1 MKIRSRSLMALM
13 LSAVM
18 TFPAAPAASAAET
31 QGSVQSQAPAETQA
45 QPAPETAAETQP
57 QTATETQAQTAAE
70 TQPQTVAETQAQ
82 SASETQTAQET
93 QAQSTSETQST
104 AETQPQQQENTDPGA
119 QISETS
125 ETSELQFETEAEK
138 DKKVEKGSFEA
149 KADGVSLKL
158 TLPKGEKLPAD
169 IKLTLKTSDAK
180 SGQKQTVLVRK
191 ALEKAQ
197 HTVEKVRLLTITAVD
212 KDGKNVTLPKGTTLR
227 FSFGNGL
234 DLGIAERREGEVHFL
249 AMGDQASDAGAS
261 LKLSQDQ
268 TKLVSASVS
277 LGSEGKESLTYAAAS
292 LQNRKNRGGKLSSG
306 DVNGF
311 AGAGAYAAVAEHFD
325 GKKDEKTQVLAGD
338 NGKDDR
344 ERAEN
349 LKKAQS
355 LLGGLAS
362 YSVSL
367 ADAQD
372 SDSVR
377 VVNLYADDGGN
388 VNTAAD
394 AVTDPMYGVKAEDG
408 TIDVS
413 SGYVVVNIIAKS
425 TNQSI
430 HIPDFAVTY
439 SENGKA
445 QAVTADAH
453 PELARRLI
461 VNIAAGNGKDGKNFG
476 LVSYTGTADRG
487 GAAGVYLAPAGTIR
501 FAGALTG
508 AVYAKNAAVDGKLS
522 YATEADQ
529 AGKSKESTEEAAT
542 KKASAALMEETA
554 AEVSQNAAD
563 KDSTDDSRK
572 VFSGTLKVNAFSQNA
587 EDPQKQEP
595 LEGIV
600 FSLYKRTVRQNDG
613 QSDQLVYSWTS
624 GEEAKQIPA
633 GLLKEG
639 RTYVVREEA
648 MPVSEN
654 STGNAGTVA
663 YAKLA
668 ETVFTVTA
676 TGTGTSAGIKLT
688 GNNNGGT
695 LKLLMEGG
703 SDYELDYIHKSSQ
716 TPETPRNLV
725 TIESKDP
732 SGTGVPGSQVTIER
746 QTSETDA
753 SGNAQWE
760 QVAAFTMQGSA
771 VSFDFGGGLSKNDS
785 WPNERDTAVFRITER
800 APAGMTSLAYG
811 NDSKAQKTEQASTTL
826 TFTYKVGQETGA
838 GWQMTSRTRVYA
850 DGSSQDADPGIEGQ
864 TAASVTFTDAYLMS
878 LTSSQINYYSKESD
892 EKTLVQDLAGAS
904 ITVQAD
910 GEPLKAGADYLVY
923 TVKDGKADQKQT
935 VSDGSESFSMPEN
948 SVQLV
953 LLSGKAGGGKS
964 VGVTGTWEK
973 DSHYHFVK
981 VGNKMPGEASGALT
995 APSEDATT
1003 GTYSSQIL
1011 TLTLKSRIQAVV
1023 NLSSFDDA
1031 GNAHLSG
1038 ASGIVMAK
1046 VAGTAGEI
1054 KANPT
1059 AFVMND
1065 PNLDDEVVGMLQ
1077 TGPNEQTTHIVGT
1090 QNWNGYAFNPM
1101 NGIITGINQ
1110 AADGS
1115 GVTVNAKLDSQST
1128 VGTIVVYMDLY
1139 RASTGK
1145 RLPVTVQKQYQ
1156 VRVFMD
1162 AGGTLPYGDAQT
1174 LTVSKNNS
1182 TSGTNGS
1189 ARFTVPVDALHG
1201 TTYYVYEVDAEG
1213 KPIKNSRD
1221 MKIQIQGGD
1230 RTSGNGAAVT
1240 MKAMEVDSYG
1250 NGAKRTYVVTNKTIR
1265 IQNLYTDSYYNSHRN
1280 EFMSNGTFDIQLRVV
1295 DASGN
1300 ELPVDN
1306 LVAEFRVRTRDGK
1319 LALKNNQKITLKNT
1333 SVGER
1338 KNISFPVPIDIGKQA
1353 MGVTLMS
1360 IRTTAGVSLAKD
1372 YTLLTD
1378 YTQLKNLINLNFSKV
1393 GSRTGERTFT
1403 INADAENQ
1411 GPVVFVLRKND
1422 SNEKAS
1428 LTLTKSVMYKKTPIR
1443 VNATYYIGIFAD
1455 AAHTKLLF
1463 KKAMSLKDASS
1474 MSDTLKVN
1482 INSQKGRTIT
1492 LYFEETDRNGKVV
1505 ESGKKTGYNIS
1516 ISSPQVTLSRSN
1528 MNASVTVTNE
1538 ILDGSRA
1545 AERLTDPNS
1554 GFAGDSAAL
1563 ADAQA
1568 LASSSNLNSR
1578 TGDDSPLMRYALLLV
1593 IAGAGVAAGLY
1604 LVLRRRK
1611 A

>member
-31 QGSVQSQAPAETQA
+31 QGSVQSQAPVETQA

-57 QTATETQAQTAAE
+57 QTAAETQAQTAAE

-93 QAQSTSETQST
+93 QAQSSSETQST

-119 QISETS
+119 QISGTS

-138 DKKVEKGSFEA
+138 DKKEEKGSFEA

-158 TLPKGEKLPAD
+158 TLPKGEKLPVD
-169 IKLTLKTSDAK
+169 IKLTLKASDAK
-180 SGQKQTVLVRK
+180 SGQKQMVLVRK

-212 KDGKNVTLPKGTTLR
+212 KDGKVVTLPKGTTLH

-249 AMGDQASDAGAS
+249 EMGDQASDAGAS

-292 LQNRKNRGGKLSSG
+292 LQNRKNRGGKLSAGEVS
-306 DVNGF
+306 GF
-311 AGAGAYAAVAEHFD
+311 AGAGVYAAVAEDFD
-325 GKKDEKTQVLAGD
+325 GKKDEKTQVLTGD
-338 NGKDDR
+338 SGKDDK
-344 ERAEN
+344 EKAEN

-355 LLGGLAS
+355 LLGKLAS
-362 YSVSL
+362 FSASL

-394 AVTDPMYGVKAEDG
+394 VVTDPMYGVKAADG
-408 TIDVS
+408 TIDVT

-425 TNQSI
+425 ADQTI

-453 PELARRLI
+453 PELAQHLI
-461 VNIAAGNGKDGKNFG
+461 VNIAAGNGRDGKDFG

-487 GAAGVYLAPAGTIR
+487 GAVGVYLAPAGTIR

-508 AVYAKNAAVDGKLS
+508 AVYAKSAAVDGKLS
-522 YATEADQ
+522 HATEADQ
-529 AGKSKESTEEAAT
+529 AGKSKEDTEEAAT
-542 KKASAALMEETA
+542 EKASAALMEETA
-554 AEVSQNAAD
+554 GEVSQNAAD

-600 FSLYKRTVRQNDG
+600 FSLYERTVGQTDG
-613 QSDQLVYSWTS
+613 QRDQLVYSWTS
-624 GEEAKQIPA
+624 GKAAKQIPA
-633 GLLKEG
+633 GLLKEDG
-639 RTYVVREEA
+639 TYVVREEV
-648 MPVSEN
+648 MPVTGN
-654 STGNAGTVA
+654 GTGSTGTVV

-676 TGTGTSAGIKLT
+676 TGTGTAAGIQLT
-688 GNNNGGT
+688 GNHNGGT

-716 TPETPRNLV
+716 TPETPQNLV
-725 TIESKDP
+725 TIEAKDP
-732 SGTGVPGSQVTIER
+732 SGTGVPGSQVKIER
-746 QTSETDA
+746 QTSETDV
-753 SGNAQWE
+753 SENAQWE
-760 QVAAFTMQGSA
+760 QVAVFSMQGNP
-771 VSFDFGGGLSKNDS
+771 VVFDFGSNLPEKKDDS
-785 WPNERDTAVFRITER
+785 RPNEGDTAVFRITER

-864 TAASVTFTDAYLMS
+864 TAASVTFTDTYLMS
-878 LTSSQINYYSKESD
+878 LTSSQVNYYSKESD
-892 EKTLVQDLAGAS
+892 EKTLVQNLAGAS

-953 LLSGKAGGGKS
+953 LLSGKVGGGKS

-981 VGNKMPGEASGALT
+981 VGNKMSGEASGALT
-995 APSEDATT
+995 APAEDATT

-1046 VAGTAGEI
+1046 VAGTEGEI

-1059 AFVMND
+1059 TFVLNNPD
-1065 PNLDDEVVGMLQ
+1065 LDDEVIGMLQ
-1077 TGPNEQTTHIVGT
+1077 TGSGNQTTHIIGT

-1101 NGIITGINQ
+1101 NGIITGTNQ

-1115 GVTVNAKLDSQST
+1115 GVTINAKLDSQST

-1145 RLPVTVQKQYQ
+1145 RLPVKVQKQYQ

-1250 NGAKRTYVVTNKTIR
+1250 NGAKRTYVVTNKAIR
-1265 IQNLYTDSYYNSHRN
+1265 IQNLYTDSYYNAHRN
-1280 EFMSNGTFDIQLRVV
+1280 EFMSNGMFDIQLRVV

-1333 SVGER
+1333 SAGER
-1338 KNISFPVPIDIGKQA
+1338 RNISFPVPIDTGRQA

-1360 IRTTAGVSLAKD
+1360 IKTTAGLSLAKD
-1372 YTLLTD
+1372 YTLLTASYD
-1378 YTQLKNLINLNFSKV
+1378 GNFSKI

-1492 LYFEETDRNGKVV
+1492 LYFAETDRNGKVV

-1568 LASSSNLNSR
+1568 LASSSNLNSK

>member
-1 MKIRSRSLMALM
+1 MGILHSQGQSIGKE
-13 LSAVM
+13 SAC
-18 TFPAAPAASAAET
+18 
-31 QGSVQSQAPAETQA
+31 QGTDKGYEQTVELRF
-45 QPAPETAAETQP
+45 PETAAETQP
-57 QTATETQAQTAAE
+57 QTAAETQAQTAAE

-119 QISETS
+119 QISETP

-149 KADGVSLKL
+149 KVDGVSLKL

-212 KDGKNVTLPKGTTLR
+212 KDGKAVTLPKGTTLH
-227 FSFGNGL
+227 FSFENGL

-277 LGSEGKESLTYAAAS
+277 LGSEGKESLIYAAAS
-292 LQNRKNRGGKLSSG
+292 LQNRKNRGGKLSAGEVS
-306 DVNGF
+306 GF
-311 AGAGAYAAVAEHFD
+311 AGAGVYAAVAEDFD
-325 GKKDEKTQVLAGD
+325 GKKDEKTQVLTGD
-338 NGKDDR
+338 SGKDDK
-344 ERAEN
+344 EKAEN

-355 LLGGLAS
+355 LLGKLAS
-362 YSVSL
+362 FSASL

-394 AVTDPMYGVKAEDG
+394 VVTDPMYGVKAADG
-408 TIDVS
+408 TIDVT

-425 TNQSI
+425 ADQTI
-430 HIPDFAVTY
+430 HIPDFVVTY

-461 VNIAAGNGKDGKNFG
+461 VNIAAGNGRDGKNFG

-529 AGKSKESTEEAAT
+529 AGKSKEDTEEAAT
-542 KKASAALMEETA
+542 EKASAALMEETA

-595 LEGIV
+595 LKGVV
-600 FSLYKRTVRQNDG
+600 FSLYERTVGQTDG
-613 QSDQLVYSWTS
+613 QRDQLVYSWTS
-624 GEEAKQIPA
+624 GKAAKQIPA

-648 MPVSEN
+648 MPVSEK

-676 TGTGTSAGIKLT
+676 TGTGTAAGIQLT

-695 LKLLMEGG
+695 LKLLMESG

-716 TPETPRNLV
+716 TPETPQNLV

-732 SGTGVPGSQVTIER
+732 SGTGVPGAQVTIER
-746 QTSETDA
+746 QKTPETDA
-753 SGNAQWE
+753 SENAQWE

-785 WPNERDTAVFRITER
+785 RPNEGDTAVFRITER

-850 DGSSQDADPGIEGQ
+850 DGAGTDLIDKNKDQVD
-864 TAASVTFTDAYLMS
+864 SVTFTDAYLIS
-878 LTSSQINYYSKESD
+878 LTSSQVNYYSKESD

-953 LLSGKAGGGKS
+953 LLNGKAGGGKS

-995 APSEDATT
+995 APAEDATT

-1077 TGPNEQTTHIVGT
+1077 TGLNEQTTHIVGT

-1101 NGIITGINQ
+1101 NGIITGTNQ

-1156 VRVFMD
+1156 IRRPGQMEVR
-1162 AGGTLPYGDAQT
+1162 
-1174 LTVSKNNS
+1174 
-1182 TSGTNGS
+1182 GS
-1189 ARFTVPVDALHG
+1189 PFRSMHCMG
-1201 TTYYVYEVDAEG
+1201 R
-1213 KPIKNSRD
+1213 PIMYMRSMQRESPSR
-1221 MKIQIQGGD
+1221 
-1230 RTSGNGAAVT
+1230 TAVT
-1240 MKAMEVDSYG
+1240 
-1250 NGAKRTYVVTNKTIR
+1250 
-1265 IQNLYTDSYYNSHRN
+1265 
-1280 EFMSNGTFDIQLRVV
+1280 
-1295 DASGN
+1295 
-1300 ELPVDN
+1300 
-1306 LVAEFRVRTRDGK
+1306 
-1319 LALKNNQKITLKNT
+1319 
-1333 SVGER
+1333 
-1338 KNISFPVPIDIGKQA
+1338 
-1353 MGVTLMS
+1353 
-1360 IRTTAGVSLAKD
+1360 
-1372 YTLLTD
+1372 
-1378 YTQLKNLINLNFSKV
+1378 
-1393 GSRTGERTFT
+1393 
-1403 INADAENQ
+1403 
-1411 GPVVFVLRKND
+1411 
-1422 SNEKAS
+1422 
-1428 LTLTKSVMYKKTPIR
+1428 
-1443 VNATYYIGIFAD
+1443 
-1455 AAHTKLLF
+1455 
-1463 KKAMSLKDASS
+1463 
-1474 MSDTLKVN
+1474 
-1482 INSQKGRTIT
+1482 
-1492 LYFEETDRNGKVV
+1492 
-1505 ESGKKTGYNIS
+1505 
-1516 ISSPQVTLSRSN
+1516 
-1528 MNASVTVTNE
+1528 
-1538 ILDGSRA
+1538 
-1545 AERLTDPNS
+1545 
-1554 GFAGDSAAL
+1554 
-1563 ADAQA
+1563 
-1568 LASSSNLNSR
+1568 
-1578 TGDDSPLMRYALLLV
+1578 
-1593 IAGAGVAAGLY
+1593 
-1604 LVLRRRK
+1604 
-1611 A
+1611 

>member
-1 MKIRSRSLMALM
+1 MKIRSRRLMALM
-13 LSAVM
+13 LSAAMV
-18 TFPAAPAASAAET
+18 FPAAPAASATET
-31 QGSVQSQAPAETQA
+31 QESLQSQAPAETQA
-45 QPAPETAAETQP
+45 QPAPETQP
-57 QTATETQAQTAAE
+57 QTAVETQAQTAAE
-70 TQPQTVAETQAQ
+70 TQPQTAAETQAQ
-82 SASETQTAQET
+82 SASETQA
-93 QAQSTSETQST
+93 AP
-104 AETQPQQQENTDPGA
+104 ETQPQSA
-119 QISETS
+119 SETQPAPETQPQGGTEPGTQAS
-125 ETSELQFETEAEK
+125 ESSKETETQKETETDQA
-138 DKKVEKGSFEA
+138 EKGSFEA
-149 KADGVSLKL
+149 KSNGVSLKL
-158 TLPKGEKLPAD
+158 MLPKGEKLPAD
-169 IKLTLKTSDAK
+169 TKLTLKESDAK
-180 SGQKQTVLVRK
+180 SGQKQTALVRK

-197 HTVEKVRLLTITAVD
+197 RSVENVCLLTITAVD
-212 KDGKNVTLPKGTTLR
+212 KDGKAVTLPKGTTLS

-234 DLGIAERREGEVHFL
+234 DLGIAERREGQIHFL
-249 AMGDQASDAGAS
+249 EVGDQASDAGAS
-261 LKLSQDQ
+261 LKVSQDQ

-277 LGSEGKESLTYAAAS
+277 LGSEGKESLTFAAAS
-292 LQNRKNRGGKLSSG
+292 LQDRENNGGKLSAG
-306 DVNGF
+306 DVNDF

-338 NGKDDR
+338 NGKDDK

-362 YSVSL
+362 YSASL

-377 VVNLYADDGGN
+377 VVNLYADDNGD
-388 VNTAAD
+388 VNTAAE
-394 AVTDPMYGVKAEDG
+394 AVTDPMYGVKAADG
-408 TIDVS
+408 TIDVT

-425 TNQSI
+425 ADQTI

-439 SENGKA
+439 AENGKS

-453 PELARRLI
+453 PELAQHLI
-461 VNIAAGNGKDGKNFG
+461 VNIAAGNGRDGKDFSF
-476 LVSYTGTADRG
+476 VSYTGKADRG

-508 AVYAKNAAVDGKLS
+508 AVYAKNAAVDGKLTH
-522 YATEADQ
+522 AAEAGQ
-529 AGKSKESTEEAAT
+529 TGKSKEDANEAAA
-542 KKASAALMEETA
+542 KKGTAALMAETA
-554 AEVSQNAAD
+554 AEASQNAAD
-563 KDSTDDSRK
+563 KDSADDSRQA
-572 VFSGTLKVNAFSQNA
+572 FSGTLKVSAASKNTDGTKT
-587 EDPQKQEP
+587 E
-595 LEGIV
+595 LEGVV
-600 FSLYKRTVRQNDG
+600 FSLYERTEGQTDG
-613 QSDQLVYSWTS
+613 QKDQLVYSWTS
-624 GEEAKQIPA
+624 GKAAKQIPA
-633 GLLKEG
+633 GLLKER

-654 STGNAGTVA
+654 STGSTGTVT

-676 TGTGTSAGIKLT
+676 ADTGTAAGIKLT
-688 GNNNGGT
+688 KNSNGDAV
-695 LKLLMEGG
+695 KLLKEGA
-703 SDYELDYIHKSSQ
+703 SDYELDYMHESSQ
-716 TPETPRNLV
+716 TPESSQNLV

-732 SGTGVPGSQVTIER
+732 SGTDVPGSQVTIER
-746 QTSETDA
+746 QTSETAA
-753 SGNAQWE
+753 SGKAQWN

-771 VSFDFGGGLSKNDS
+771 VSFDFGSSLPGKKDGSQPQNG
-785 WPNERDTAVFRITER
+785 DTAVFHITES
-800 APAGMTSLAYG
+800 APAGLTSLTRGGTSAAEPA
-811 NDSKAQKTEQASTTL
+811 DRVSTTL
-826 TFTYKVGQETGA
+826 TFTYHSEQTQGQTTEHA
-838 GWQMTSRTRVYA
+838 GWQLTSRTRVYA
-850 DGSSQDADPGIEGQ
+850 YGSSQDTEQEIKGQ
-864 TAASVTFTDAYLMS
+864 AAASVTFTDAYLVS
-878 LTSSQINYYSKESD
+878 LTSSQVNYSKES
-892 EKTLVQDLAGAS
+892 ENTLVQNLKGAS
-904 ITVQAD
+904 ITLQSD
-910 GEPLKAGADYLVY
+910 GGLLEAGADYLVY
-923 TVKDGKADQKQT
+923 TIKDGNADQKQN
-935 VSDGSESFSMPEN
+935 VSGNSFTMPN
-948 SVQLV
+948 SSVQLV
-953 LLSGKAGGGKS
+953 LLSKG
-964 VGVTGTWEK
+964 TGTGSTVKVSGKWGEK
-973 DSHYHFVK
+973 DSYHFISG
-981 VGNKMPGEASGALT
+981 GNGASDTLT
-995 APSEDATT
+995 APVEGQN
-1003 GTYSSQIL
+1003 GTYSREIPAL
-1011 TLTLKSRIQAVV
+1011 KLKSRIQAVV
-1023 NLSSFDDA
+1023 NLSSVDDA

-1038 ASGIVMAK
+1038 TSGIVKAN
-1046 VAGTAGEI
+1046 VAGTEGEI
-1054 KANPT
+1054 KSNPT
-1059 AFVMND
+1059 KFVLND
-1065 PNLDDEVVGMLQ
+1065 PNLDDVVTGMLQ
-1077 TGPNEQTTHIVGT
+1077 TGTTLYIVGT
-1090 QNWNGYAFNPM
+1090 QNWSGYSFSSVNGFISAV
-1101 NGIITGINQ
+1101 NQ
-1110 AADGS
+1110 PQDGNTVTIEAKLTS
-1115 GVTVNAKLDSQST
+1115 VQTPVTVD
-1128 VGTIVVYMDLY
+1128 GTIVVTKELY

-1174 LTVSKNNS
+1174 LTVPKNNS
-1182 TSGTNGS
+1182 TSGTIGS

-1201 TTYYVYEVDAEG
+1201 TTYYVFEVDAEG
-1213 KPIKNSRD
+1213 RSVKNNSD

-1230 RTSGNGAAVT
+1230 RDGGNGAAVT
-1240 MKAMEVDSYG
+1240 MKALALDGYG
-1250 NGAKRTYVVTNKTIR
+1250 AGTGKTYVVADKTIR
-1265 IQNLYTDSYYNSHRN
+1265 LQTFYTEAYYNAHRS

-1338 KNISFPVPIDIGKQA
+1338 KNISFPVPIDTGKQA

-1372 YTLLTD
+1372 YTLLTASYD
-1378 YTQLKNLINLNFSKV
+1378 GNFSKV

-1411 GPVVFVLRKND
+1411 GPVVFVLRKNET
-1422 SNEKAS
+1422 NEKAS

-1492 LYFEETDRNGKVV
+1492 LYFAETDRNGKVV

-1516 ISSPQVTLSRSN
+1516 ISSPQVTLSQSN
-1528 MNASVTVTNE
+1528 MNANVTVTNE

-1545 AERLTDPNS
+1545 AERLTDPDS

-1568 LASSSNLNSR
+1568 LASSSNLNSK
-1578 TGDDSPLMRYALLLV
+1578 TGDDSPLTRYVLLLV

-1604 LVLRRRK
+1604 LALRRRK
-1611 A
+1611 V

>member
-31 QGSVQSQAPAETQA
+31 QGSIQSQAPAEIQA
-45 QPAPETAAETQP
+45 QSAPETAAETQP
-57 QTATETQAQTAAE
+57 QTAAETQAQTAAE

-149 KADGVSLKL
+149 KVDGVSLKL

-212 KDGKNVTLPKGTTLR
+212 KDGKAVTLPKGTTLH

-292 LQNRKNRGGKLSSG
+292 LQNRKNRGGKLSAG
-306 DVNGF
+306 DVSGF
-311 AGAGAYAAVAEHFD
+311 AGAGVYAAVAEDFD
-325 GKKDEKTQVLAGD
+325 GKKDEKTQVLTGD
-338 NGKDDR
+338 SGKDDK
-344 ERAEN
+344 EKAEN

-355 LLGGLAS
+355 LLGKLAS
-362 YSVSL
+362 FSASL

-394 AVTDPMYGVKAEDG
+394 VVTDPMYGVKAADG
-408 TIDVS
+408 TIDVT

-425 TNQSI
+425 ADQTI
-430 HIPDFAVTY
+430 HIPDFVVTY

-453 PELARRLI
+453 PELARHLI

-529 AGKSKESTEEAAT
+529 AGKSKEDTEEAAT
-542 KKASAALMEETA
+542 EKDAAALMEETA
-554 AEVSQNAAD
+554 AEASQNAAD
-563 KDSTDDSRK
+563 KDNTADNRNA
-572 VFSGTLKVNAFSQNA
+572 FSGTLKVNAFIRNKDD
-587 EDPQKQEP
+587 EQKSKP
-595 LEGIV
+595 LKGVV
-600 FSLYKRTVRQNDG
+600 FSLYERTDG
-613 QSDQLVYSWTS
+613 QTDPQRDQLVYSWTS

-639 RTYVVREEA
+639 GTYVVREEA
-648 MPVSEN
+648 MLVPEN
-654 STGNAGTVA
+654 STGSAGTVA
-663 YAKLA
+663 YTKLA
-668 ETVFTVTA
+668 ETVFTVTPA
-676 TGTGTSAGIKLT
+676 GTGTAAGIKLAE
-688 GNNNGGT
+688 NSNGGVLNL
-695 LKLLMEGG
+695 LKEGG
-703 SDYELDYIHKSSQ
+703 SDYELDYVHEPSQ
-716 TPETPRNLV
+716 TPETLKNSV
-725 TIESKDP
+725 TIKAQDP
-732 SGTGVPGSQVTIER
+732 SGVGVPGSQVTIER

-753 SGNAQWE
+753 SGNAQWK
-760 QVAAFTMQGSA
+760 QVAAFTMQGKTVA
-771 VSFDFGGGLSKNDS
+771 FDFGSNLPEKKDDS
-785 WPNERDTAVFRITER
+785 QPKKAAFRITER
-800 APAGMTSLAYG
+800 ASAGMTSLAYG
-811 NDSKAQKTEQASTTL
+811 NDGKAQKTEQASTTL
-826 TFTYKVGQETGA
+826 TFTYEGKGTNA
-838 GWQMTSRTRVYA
+838 GWQLTFRTRVYA
-850 DGSSQDADPGIEGQ
+850 DGSSQDTEQGIKEQ
-864 TAASVTFTDAYLMS
+864 AAASVTFTDAYLIS
-878 LTSSQINYYSKESD
+878 LTSSQVNYYSKESD

-995 APSEDATT
+995 APAEDATT

-1054 KANPT
+1054 RANPT

-1077 TGPNEQTTHIVGT
+1077 TGLNEQTTHIVGT

-1101 NGIITGINQ
+1101 NGIVTGTNQ

-1240 MKAMEVDSYG
+1240 MKAMEVGSYG
-1250 NGAKRTYVVTNKTIR
+1250 NGTKRTYVVTNKTIR

-1319 LALKNNQKITLKNT
+1319 LVLKNNQKITLKNT

-1372 YTLLTD
+1372 YTLLTASYD
-1378 YTQLKNLINLNFSKV
+1378 GNFSKI

-1492 LYFEETDRNGKVV
+1492 LYFAETDRNGKVV

-1568 LASSSNLNSR
+1568 LASSSNLNSK

>member
-1 MKIRSRSLMALM
+1 MKIRSRRLMALM
-13 LSAVM
+13 LSVAMV
-18 TFPAAPAASAAET
+18 FPAAPGASAAET
-31 QGSVQSQAPAETQA
+31 QESLQSQAPVEIQT

-57 QTATETQAQTAAE
+57 QTAAETQAQTAAE
-70 TQPQTVAETQAQ
+70 TQPQTAAETQAQ
-82 SASETQTAQET
+82 SASETQAAPET

-104 AETQPQQQENTDPGA
+104 AETQPQQQEHTDPGA

-138 DKKVEKGSFEA
+138 DKKEEKGSFEA

-158 TLPKGEKLPAD
+158 TLPKGERLPAD

-212 KDGKNVTLPKGTTLR
+212 KDGKAVTLPKGTTLS

-234 DLGIAERREGEVHFL
+234 DLGIAERREGQIHFL

-292 LQNRKNRGGKLSSG
+292 LQNRKNSGGKLSAG

-325 GKKDEKTQVLAGD
+325 GKKDEKIQVLAGD
-338 NGKDDR
+338 NGKDDK
-344 ERAEN
+344 EKEEN

-355 LLGGLAS
+355 LLGQLAS
-362 YSVSL
+362 FSASL

-394 AVTDPMYGVKAEDG
+394 AVTDPMYGVKAADG

-453 PELARRLI
+453 PELARHLI
-461 VNIAAGNGKDGKNFG
+461 VNIAAGNGKDGKNFS

-501 FAGALTG
+501 FAGVLTG

-529 AGKSKESTEEAAT
+529 AGKAKEDTEEAAT
-542 KKASAALMEETA
+542 EKASAALMEETA
-554 AEVSQNAAD
+554 AEASQNAAD
-563 KDSTDDSRK
+563 NTADNRTA
-572 VFSGTLKVNAFSQNA
+572 FSGALKVNAVRKNTDNTQT
-587 EDPQKQEP
+587 E
-595 LEGIV
+595 LEGVV
-600 FSLYKRTVRQNDG
+600 FSLYERTDG
-613 QSDQLVYSWTS
+613 QTDAQRDQLVYSWTS

-639 RTYVVREEA
+639 GTYVVREEA

-663 YAKLA
+663 YVKLA

-676 TGTGTSAGIKLT
+676 ASTGTAAGIQLT

-716 TPETPRNLV
+716 TPETPQNLV
-725 TIESKDP
+725 TIEAKDP

-753 SGNAQWE
+753 SENAQWE
-760 QVAAFTMQGSA
+760 QVSAFTMQGKTVA
-771 VSFDFGGGLSKNDS
+771 FDFGSNLPEKKDDS
-785 WPNERDTAVFRITER
+785 QPKEDTAVFRITER

-811 NDSKAQKTEQASTTL
+811 DDSKAQKTEQASTTL
-826 TFTYKVGQETGA
+826 TFTYKVDQDA
-838 GWQMTSRTRVYA
+838 GWKLTSRTRVYA
-850 DGSSQDADPGIEGQ
+850 DGVGTDITDKDKV
-864 TAASVTFTDAYLMS
+864 TSVTFADAYLIS
-878 LTSSQINYYSKESD
+878 LTSSQVNYYSKESD
-892 EKTLVQDLAGAS
+892 EKTLVQNLAGAS
-904 ITVQAD
+904 IAVQVGGAS
-910 GEPLKAGADYLVY
+910 LNAGTDYLVY

-935 VSDGSESFSMPEN
+935 VSDGSESFTMPGDP
-948 SVQLV
+948 VQMV
-953 LLSGKAGGGKS
+953 LLSGKAGDGKS

-973 DSHYHFVK
+973 DSRYHFIK
-981 VGNKMPGEASGALT
+981 VGNENPGTASGTLT
-995 APSEDATT
+995 APAEGKT
-1003 GTYSSQIL
+1003 GTYSSQIPA
-1011 TLTLKSRIQAVV
+1011 LTLKSRIQAVV
-1023 NLSSFDDA
+1023 NLSSVDDA
-1031 GNAHLSG
+1031 GKAHLSG
-1038 ASGIVMAK
+1038 ESGTVMAK

-1054 KANPT
+1054 KTNPT

-1065 PNLDDEVVGMLQ
+1065 PNLDDEVIGMLQ
-1077 TGPNEQTTHIVGT
+1077 TGLNEQTTHIVGT

-1101 NGIITGINQ
+1101 NGIITGTNQ
-1110 AADGS
+1110 ASDGS
-1115 GVTVNAKLDSQST
+1115 GVAINAKLDSQST

-1213 KPIKNSRD
+1213 KPIKNSSD

-1265 IQNLYTDSYYNSHRN
+1265 IQNLYTDSYYNAHRN

-1319 LALKNNQKITLKNT
+1319 LALKNNQRITLKNT

-1338 KNISFPVPIDIGKQA
+1338 KGISFPVPIGGRQL
-1353 MGVTLMS
+1353 MSVTLMS
-1360 IRTTAGVSLAKD
+1360 IRTTAGVSLAGD
-1372 YTLLTD
+1372 YTLLTDYTRLTD

-1492 LYFEETDRNGKVV
+1492 LYFAETDRNGKVV

-1516 ISSPQVTLSRSN
+1516 ISSPQVTLSQSN
-1528 MNASVTVTNE
+1528 MSASVTVTNE

-1545 AERLTDPNS
+1545 AERLTDPDS

-1568 LASSSNLNSR
+1568 LASSSNLNSK
-1578 TGDDSPLMRYALLLV
+1578 TGDDSPLTRYVLLLV

-1604 LVLRRRK
+1604 LALRRRK

>member
-1 MKIRSRSLMALM
+1 MKIRSRRLMALM
-13 LSAVM
+13 LSAAMV
-18 TFPAAPAASAAET
+18 FPAAPAASATET
-31 QGSVQSQAPAETQA
+31 QESLQSQAPAETQA
-45 QPAPETAAETQP
+45 QPAPETQP
-57 QTATETQAQTAAE
+57 QTAAEAQAQTAAE
-70 TQPQTVAETQAQ
+70 TQPQTAAETQAQ
-82 SASETQTAQET
+82 SASETQA
-93 QAQSTSETQST
+93 AP
-104 AETQPQQQENTDPGA
+104 ETQPQSASESQPTPENQPQGGTEPGTQA
-119 QISETS
+119 SES
-125 ETSELQFETEAEK
+125 SKETETQKETETDQA
-138 DKKVEKGSFEA
+138 EKGSFEA
-149 KADGVSLKL
+149 KVNGVSLKL
-158 TLPKGEKLPAD
+158 TLPKGEKLPANT
-169 IKLTLKTSDAK
+169 KLTLKKSDAK
-180 SGQKQTVLVRK
+180 SGQKQTALVRK

-197 HTVEKVRLLTITAVD
+197 RTVENVCLLTITAVD
-212 KDGKNVTLPKGTTLR
+212 KDGKSVTLPKGTTLS

-234 DLGIAERREGEVHFL
+234 DLGIAERREGQIHFL
-249 AMGDQASDAGAS
+249 EVGDQASDAGAS

-277 LGSEGKESLTYAAAS
+277 LGSEGKESLTFAAAS
-292 LQNRKNRGGKLSSG
+292 LQDRENDGGKLSAG
-306 DVNGF
+306 DVSGF

-325 GKKDEKTQVLAGD
+325 GKKDEKTQVLTGD
-338 NGKDDR
+338 SGKDDK
-344 ERAEN
+344 EKAEN

-355 LLGGLAS
+355 LLGQLAS
-362 YSVSL
+362 FSASL

-388 VNTAAD
+388 VNTAAE
-394 AVTDPMYGVKAEDG
+394 AVTDPMYGVKAADG
-408 TIDVS
+408 TIDVT

-425 TNQSI
+425 TNQTI

-439 SENGKA
+439 TENGKA

-453 PELARRLI
+453 PELARHLI
-461 VNIAAGNGKDGKNFG
+461 VNIAAGNGRDGKDFG

-487 GAAGVYLAPAGTIR
+487 GAVGVYLAPAGTIR

-529 AGKSKESTEEAAT
+529 AGKSKKDTEEAAT
-542 KKASAALMEETA
+542 EKASAALMEETA
-554 AEVSQNAAD
+554 AEANQKA
-563 KDSTDDSRK
+563 
-572 VFSGTLKVNAFSQNA
+572 FSGTLRVNAFSQNA
-587 EDPQKQEP
+587 DDQQKQEP
-595 LEGIV
+595 LKGVV
-600 FSLYKRTVRQNDG
+600 FSLYERPDG
-613 QSDQLVYSWTS
+613 QTDGQKDQLVYSWTS
-624 GEEAKQIPA
+624 GEEAKKIPA
-633 GLLKEG
+633 GLLKED

-648 MPVSEN
+648 MPV
-654 STGNAGTVA
+654 TGNGTGSTGTVA

-676 TGTGTSAGIKLT
+676 AGTGAVAEIKLT
-688 GNNNGGT
+688 GNSNGGALNL
-695 LKLLMEGG
+695 LKEGG
-703 SDYELDYIHKSSQ
+703 SDYELDYIHESSQ
-716 TPETPRNLV
+716 TPETPQNLV

-746 QTSETDA
+746 QKTLGTDA
-753 SGNAQWE
+753 SENAQWE
-760 QVAAFTMQGSA
+760 QMAAFTMQGNP
-771 VSFDFGGGLSKNDS
+771 VVFDFGSNLPEKKDDS
-785 WPNERDTAVFRITER
+785 QPQEYTAVFQITER

-811 NDSKAQKTEQASTTL
+811 NDSEAQKTEKASTTL
-826 TFTYKVGQETGA
+826 TFTYKVDQTTGTA
-838 GWQMTSRTRVYA
+838 GWQLASRTHVYA
-850 DGSSQDADPGIEGQ
+850 DEAGTNLTDKDKGQ
-864 TAASVTFTDAYLMS
+864 VDSVTFTDAYLVS
-878 LTSSQINYYSKESD
+878 LTSSQVNYYSKESD
-892 EKTLVQDLAGAS
+892 EKTLVQNLAGAS
-904 ITVQAD
+904 ITVQVGGASLD
-910 GEPLKAGADYLVY
+910 AGTNNYLVY
-923 TVKDGKADQKQT
+923 TIDGKADQKPT
-935 VSDGSESFSMPEN
+935 VSNDRKSFSMPEN
-948 SVQLV
+948 PVQLV
-953 LLSGKAGGGKS
+953 LLSKGTGSGSTVKVS
-964 VGVTGTWEK
+964 GTWGEK
-973 DSHYHFVK
+973 DSYHFISG
-981 VGNKMPGEASGALT
+981 GNEASGTLT
-995 APSEDATT
+995 APVENKN
-1003 GTYSSQIL
+1003 GIYSRQIP

-1038 ASGIVMAK
+1038 KSGTVKAK
-1046 VAGTAGEI
+1046 VAGTEGEI
-1054 KANPT
+1054 TANPT
-1059 AFVMND
+1059 EFVLNNPD
-1065 PNLDDEVVGMLQ
+1065 LDDEVIGMLQ
-1077 TGPNEQTTHIVGT
+1077 TGTTPYIVGT
-1090 QNWNGYAFNPM
+1090 QNWDGYNFSSVNGSITEFSQPQ
-1101 NGIITGINQ
+1101 NGNTVTIKAELTSVQ
-1110 AADGS
+1110 TP
-1115 GVTVNAKLDSQST
+1115 VTVDGK
-1128 VGTIVVYMDLY
+1128 IVVYMDLY

-1156 VRVFMD
+1156 VRVFKD

-1174 LTVSKNNS
+1174 LTVPKNNS
-1182 TSGTNGS
+1182 TSGMVGS

-1213 KPIKNSRD
+1213 KPIKNSSD
-1221 MKIQIQGGD
+1221 MKIQIQGDD

-1240 MKAMEVDSYG
+1240 MKALELDGYG
-1250 NGAKRTYVVTNKTIR
+1250 AGTGKTYVVADKTIR
-1265 IQNLYTDSYYNSHRN
+1265 LQNLYTEAYYNAHRN
-1280 EFMSNGTFDIQLRVV
+1280 EFMSNGMFNIQLKEV

-1306 LVAEFRVRTRDGK
+1306 LVAEFRVRSRDGK
-1319 LALKNNQKITLKNT
+1319 LALKNNQRITLKNT

-1338 KNISFPVPIDIGKQA
+1338 KNISFPVPIDAGKQA

-1372 YTLLTD
+1372 YTLLTASYD
-1378 YTQLKNLINLNFSKV
+1378 GNFSKV

-1411 GPVVFVLRKND
+1411 GPVVFVLRKNE

-1492 LYFEETDRNGKVV
+1492 LYFAETDRNGKVV
-1505 ESGKKTGYNIS
+1505 ESGKKTGYDIS
-1516 ISSPQVTLSRSN
+1516 ISSPQVTLSQSN

-1545 AERLTDPNS
+1545 AERLTDPDS

-1568 LASSSNLNSR
+1568 LASSSNLNSK
-1578 TGDDSPLMRYALLLV
+1578 TGDDSPLTRYVLLLV

-1604 LVLRRRK
+1604 LALRRRK

>member
-1 MKIRSRSLMALM
+1 MKIRSRRLMALM
-13 LSAVM
+13 LSAAMV
-18 TFPAAPAASAAET
+18 FPAAPGASAAET
-31 QGSVQSQAPAETQA
+31 QESLQSQAPAEIQA
-45 QPAPETAAETQP
+45 QPATETAAETQP
-57 QTATETQAQTAAE
+57 QTAAETQAQTAAE

-82 SASETQTAQET
+82 SASESQTAQET

-125 ETSELQFETEAEK
+125 ETSELQFETETEK
-138 DKKVEKGSFEA
+138 GKKEEKGSFEA

-158 TLPKGEKLPAD
+158 TLPKGEKLPGD
-169 IKLTLKTSDAK
+169 IKLTLKVSDAK
-180 SGQKQTVLVRK
+180 SGQKQMVLVRK

-212 KDGKNVTLPKGTTLR
+212 KDGKAVTLPKGTTLS

-234 DLGIAERREGEVHFL
+234 DLGIAERREGQIHFL
-249 AMGDQASDAGAS
+249 EVGDQASDAGAS

-292 LQNRKNRGGKLSSG
+292 LQNRKNSGGELSAGEVS
-306 DVNGF
+306 GF
-311 AGAGAYAAVAEHFD
+311 AGAGVYAAVAEDFD
-325 GKKDEKTQVLAGD
+325 GKKDEKTQVLTGD
-338 NGKDDR
+338 SGKDDK
-344 ERAEN
+344 EKAEN

-355 LLGGLAS
+355 LLGKLAS
-362 YSVSL
+362 YSASL

-388 VNTAAD
+388 VNTAAET
-394 AVTDPMYGVKAEDG
+394 VTDPMYGVKAADG
-408 TIDVS
+408 TIDVT

-425 TNQSI
+425 TNQTI

-439 SENGKA
+439 TENGKA

-453 PELARRLI
+453 PELARHLI
-461 VNIAAGNGKDGKNFG
+461 VNIAAGNGRNGKDFS
-476 LVSYTGTADRG
+476 LVSYTGTADRS
-487 GAAGVYLAPAGTIR
+487 GATGVYLAPAGTIR

-522 YATEADQ
+522 YTAEADQ
-529 AGKSKESTEEAAT
+529 AGKSKEDTEEAAAEQ
-542 KKASAALMEETA
+542 ASAALMEESA
-554 AEVSQNAAD
+554 AEASQNAAD

-572 VFSGTLKVNAFSQNA
+572 AFSGTLKVNAFSQNA
-587 EDPQKQEP
+587 DDPQKQEP
-595 LEGIV
+595 LKGVV
-600 FSLYKRTVRQNDG
+600 FSLYERTDG
-613 QSDQLVYSWTS
+613 QTDGQRDQLVYSWTS
-624 GEEAKQIPA
+624 DGEAKQIPA

-639 RTYVVREEA
+639 GTYVVREEA

-654 STGNAGTVA
+654 STGGAGTVV

-676 TGTGTSAGIKLT
+676 AGTGTAAGIQLT
-688 GNNNGGT
+688 GNNNGGA
-695 LKLLMEGG
+695 LKLLKEGG
-703 SDYELDYIHKSSQ
+703 SDYELDYMHKSSQ
-716 TPETPRNLV
+716 TPETPQNLV
-725 TIESKDP
+725 TIEAEDP
-732 SGTGVPGSQVTIER
+732 SKAGVPGSQVTIER
-746 QTSETDA
+746 KKTPGKDA
-753 SGNAQWE
+753 SENAQWE
-760 QVAAFTMQGSA
+760 QVAAFTMQGNP
-771 VSFDFGGGLSKNDS
+771 VVFDFGSNLPEKKDDS
-785 WPNERDTAVFRITER
+785 QPDTAVFRITES

-811 NDSKAQKTEQASTTL
+811 DDGKAQKTEQASTTL
-826 TFTYKVGQETGA
+826 TFTYKVDQAA
-838 GWQMTSRTRVYA
+838 GWQLTSRTRVYA
-850 DGSSQDADPGIEGQ
+850 DGAGTNLTDKDKGQ
-864 TAASVTFTDAYLMS
+864 VDSITFTDAYLVS
-878 LTSSQINYYSKESD
+878 LTSSQVNYYSKESD
-892 EKTLVQDLAGAS
+892 EQTLVPNLAGAS
-904 ITVQAD
+904 IAVQVGDAS
-910 GEPLKAGADYLVY
+910 LNAGTDYLVY
-923 TVKDGKADQKQT
+923 TIDGKADQKQT
-935 VSDGSESFSMPEN
+935 VSDGSESFTMPGDP
-948 SVQLV
+948 VQMV
-953 LLSGKAGGGKS
+953 LLSGKAGDGKS

-973 DSHYHFVK
+973 DSRYHFIK
-981 VGNKMPGEASGALT
+981 VGNENPGTASGTLT
-995 APSEDATT
+995 APAEGKT
-1003 GTYSSQIL
+1003 GTYSSQIPA
-1011 TLTLKSRIQAVV
+1011 LTLKSRIQAVV
-1023 NLSSFDDA
+1023 NLSSVDDA

-1038 ASGIVMAK
+1038 ASGTVMAK

-1054 KANPT
+1054 KTNPT

-1065 PNLDDEVVGMLQ
+1065 PNLDDEVIGMLQ
-1077 TGPNEQTTHIVGT
+1077 TGLNEQTTHIVGT

-1101 NGIITGINQ
+1101 NGIITGTNQ
-1110 AADGS
+1110 ASDGS
-1115 GVTVNAKLDSQST
+1115 GVAINAKLDSQST

-1213 KPIKNSRD
+1213 KPIKNSSD

-1265 IQNLYTDSYYNSHRN
+1265 IQNLYTDSYYNAHRN

-1306 LVAEFRVRTRDGK
+1306 LVAEFRVRTRNGK
-1319 LALKNNQKITLKNT
+1319 LALKNNQRITLKNT

-1338 KNISFPVPIDIGKQA
+1338 KGISFPVPIGGRQL
-1353 MGVTLMS
+1353 MSVTLMS
-1360 IRTTAGVSLAKD
+1360 IRTTAGVSLAGD
-1372 YTLLTD
+1372 YTLLTDYTRLTD

-1411 GPVVFVLRKND
+1411 GPVVFVLRKNE

-1492 LYFEETDRNGKVV
+1492 LYFAETDRNGKVV

-1516 ISSPQVTLSRSN
+1516 ISSPQVTLSQSN

-1545 AERLTDPNS
+1545 EERLTDPDS
-1554 GFAGDSAAL
+1554 GFAGDPTAL

-1568 LASSSNLNSR
+1568 LASSSNLNSK
-1578 TGDDSPLMRYALLLV
+1578 TGDDSPLMRYVLLFV
-1593 IAGAGVAAGLY
+1593 IAGAGVAAGIY
-1604 LVLRRRK
+1604 LVLRRRR